1 MFNLKL
7 QKMKKMFFSFSVAA
21 MALLAT
27 SCSNDQVQ
35 SGTPSSEDAAQ
46 TEEVQRLQ
54 QSIEALSDSLALERT
69 SMVGTREILQEDAS
83 GNIEKLKPGSF
94 WKWLKIA
101 FSDALGAF
109 EGYAGGGVVGAV
121 IGGVSASITAY
132 DAEGNVVSDDNG
144 YVGKSSKLPLEG
156 LVVAKGTTT
165 KIDSVGYFHNGVIND
180 ASAALVK
187 GCSSDVFN
195 ASITSATNKVVYNGQ
210 NSVPTK
216 YIATDQIQNKI
227 KSDVAELLTTK
238 DVDEYCNKLIR
249 LNSNNWSAAKVLA
262 TYLKGL
268 SYADHTSSEFST
280 KTWQMI
286 ESSSLSESNK
296 AALKTG
302 IVVAN
307 ASTKLWE
314 VK

>member
-1 MFNLKL
+1 
-7 QKMKKMFFSFSVAA
+7 MKKIIFSVAA
-21 MALLAT
+21 MVLLAT
-27 SCSNDQVQ
+27 SCSNEQVQ
-35 SGTPSSEDAAQ
+35 SGAPSSEDAAQ
-46 TEEVQRLQ
+46 TEELQRLQ
-54 QSIEALSDSLALERT
+54 QSIEALGDSLALART
-69 SMVGTREILQEDAS
+69 TMVGTREILQEDAS

-109 EGYAGGGVVGAV
+109 EGYVGGGVVGAV
-121 IGGVSASITAY
+121 IGGVSASVTAY
-132 DAEGNVVSDDNG
+132 DAEGNVVSADNG
-144 YVGKSSKLPLEG
+144 YVGKSSKLPLDG

-165 KIDSVGYFHNGVIND
+165 KIDSIGYFHNGVIDN

-195 ASITSATNKVVYNGQ
+195 ASITKATNKVVYNGQ
-210 NSVPTK
+210 NGVLTSYITK
-216 YIATDQIQNKI
+216 DQIQNKI
-227 KSDVAELLTTK
+227 KNDVAELLTSK
-238 DVDEYCNKLIR
+238 GVDEYCYKLIK
-249 LNSNNWSAAKVLA
+249 LNPGNENAAKVLA
-262 TYLKGL
+262 VYLSKL